1 MPGHFWTLCPEVK
14 TIKVKGKNIVKRNK
28 KTGFIF
34 IKKLDR
40 RLNLYI
46 LGAALML
53 GISVLCAVAFSRLLP
68 EPVAKY
74 ELETSGNVID
84 FAAPEIAAHSAE
96 DGIAVVVPAKPE
108 EKRPALAVA
117 DPADIWEAES
127 SPTHGG
133 FTLPVAM
140 DGDSIGI
147 LTIPGIGL
155 SVRVYESDSDMEDM
169 ERGAAH
175 FKSTSAWMGNIGI
188 SAHNVNLNGTPG
200 YFLNLY
206 TLEKGDIIT
215 YETALGVRE
224 YVVDSVME
232 ISENDWSLL
241 DRTEDNRI
249 TLITCITGKPA
260 LRLAVVG
267 AERLS

>member
-1 MPGHFWTLCPEVK
+1 
-14 TIKVKGKNIVKRNK
+14 
-28 KTGFIF
+28 
-34 IKKLDR
+34 
-40 RLNLYI
+40 
-46 LGAALML
+46 
-53 GISVLCAVAFSRLLP
+53 
-68 EPVAKY
+68 
-74 ELETSGNVID
+74 
-84 FAAPEIAAHSAE
+84 
-96 DGIAVVVPAKPE
+96 
-108 EKRPALAVA
+108 
-117 DPADIWEAES
+117 
-127 SPTHGG
+127 
-133 FTLPVAM
+133 
-140 DGDSIGI
+140 
-147 LTIPGIGL
+147 
-155 SVRVYESDSDMEDM
+155 MEDM